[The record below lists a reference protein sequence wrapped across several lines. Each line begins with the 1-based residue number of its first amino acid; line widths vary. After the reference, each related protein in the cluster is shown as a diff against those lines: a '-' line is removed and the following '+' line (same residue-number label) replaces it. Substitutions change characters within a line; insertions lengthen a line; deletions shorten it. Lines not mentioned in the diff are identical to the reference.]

1 MFEAFSTLGLEI
13 DHIGHSILDLFHQNR
28 PSRQKARHWAMWGR
42 SSLIGVLKGSAA
54 DMNRTGRIEVGCLLD
69 NRVCPR
75 GDRHMTS
82 CLVCL
87 FVGFGFS

>member
-1 MFEAFSTLGLEI
+1 
-13 DHIGHSILDLFHQNR
+13 
-28 PSRQKARHWAMWGR
+28 MWGR
-42 SSLIGVLKGSAA
+42 NSLIGVLKGSAA

-82 CLVCL
+82 CLVCWCCVIESGVSCFRCRSDL
-87 FVGFGFS
+87 VWVPCGYRYEVVSR